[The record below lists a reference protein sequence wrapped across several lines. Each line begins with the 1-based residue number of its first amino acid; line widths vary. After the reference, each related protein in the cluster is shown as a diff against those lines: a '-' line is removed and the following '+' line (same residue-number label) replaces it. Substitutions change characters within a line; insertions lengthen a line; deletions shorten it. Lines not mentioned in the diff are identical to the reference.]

1 MIGGRELS
9 GAFNEHYGNIAENTS
24 GKKATHVARDNNI
37 FDADRGIE
45 LIKQSLLDPSSII
58 TAKQNSSIQC
68 FP

>member
-1 MIGGRELS
+1 MIGVKELS

-24 GKKATHVARDNNI
+24 GKKPTHVAHDNNI

-45 LIKQSLLDPSSII
+45 LIKQFFLDPSSIS
-58 TAKQNSSIQC
+58 TAQQNSSIQC